1 MSYQIFNDSAC
12 IRIQLTNPPNDL
24 KTLIVVKEQIKTVDI
39 IKSNIVRIDI
49 GEGPLKNI
57 YLNYQDVTFPTV
69 TSADQLR
76 DHIISLLKT
85 DINDGDY
92 PSEDTLQEILG
103 MLLNNYNQLKGI
115 KAQGENLSKLE
126 PIFVDE
132 SNPNV
137 IYKGWSSNIDDPAAS
152 LWAIQKISRVGDVVI
167 YEWADGNQ
175 FYDNVWNDRLQLQ
188 YSPYLSDHFPVL

>member
-12 IRIQLTNPPNDL
+12 IRIQLTNAPNDV
-24 KTLIVVKEQIKTVDI
+24 KTLVVVKEQIKTVDI

-69 TSADQLR
+69 TSAEQLR
-76 DHIISLLKT
+76 DHIISLLKS
-85 DINDGDY
+85 DINDGDN
-92 PSEDTLQEILG
+92 PSEETLQEMLG

-137 IYKGWSSNIDDPAAS
+137 IYKGWSSNIDDPAS
-152 LWAIQKISRVGDVVI
+152 PLWAIQRISRVGDVVI

-175 FYDNVWNDRLQLQ
+175 FYDNIWDNRLQLQ
-188 YSPYLSDHFPVL
+188 YSPYLSDHFPVM

>member
-1 MSYQIFNDSAC
+1 MSYQIFNESAC
-12 IRIQLTNPPNDL
+12 IRIQLTNAPNDV
-24 KTLIVVKEQIKTVDI
+24 KTLMVVKEQIKTVDI
-39 IKSNIVRIDI
+39 IKSNIVRLDI
-49 GEGPLKNI
+49 GEGALKNI

-76 DHIISLLKT
+76 DHIISLLKS

-92 PSEDTLQEILG
+92 PREDTLQEILG

-115 KAQGENLSKLE
+115 KAQGEDLSRLE

-137 IYKGWSSNIDDPAAS
+137 IYKGWSSNIDDPASS
-152 LWAIQKISRVGDVVI
+152 LWAIQRISRVGDVVI

-175 FYDNVWNDRLQLQ
+175 FYDNVWDNRVQLQ
-188 YSPYLSDHFPVL
+188 YSPYLSDHFPVM